1 MLEYSYYFL
10 FVSTALNA
18 NTYIPQHFID
28 DVASYLPAHL
38 TLDDFISACRRPLRK
53 SIRVNTL
60 KMSVEEF
67 KLAAAQKG
75 WQLTQIPWCEDGF
88 WLARPAEEEN
98 ALPLGNTDLHLSGA
112 IYVQEASSMLPPM
125 ALKESL
131 VEATYVLDMASAP
144 GSKTSQL
151 AALMNN
157 QGVLVANELSSS
169 RLKVLSATLKRMGV
183 GNCAL
188 SHFDG
193 VIFGD
198 YMFECFDSIL
208 LDAPCSGEGTVRKD
222 ADALKNWSIESNI
235 DIAKVQKAL
244 IKSAFYALKTGG
256 TLVYSTCTL
265 TPLENQ
271 QVCDYLLAQFPD
283 CIAVESLA
291 DLFPHAEQATTE
303 QGYLH
308 VWPQTFD
315 SEGFF
320 IAKFKKLASADNP
333 QQKIKKGA
341 FPFQAY
347 DNKAA
352 QAFNNIIKKQF
363 GLSPLQ
369 GKLMQRDKE
378 LWLFPEAFDAIEN
391 KIKYSRLGIQLG
403 MIHKNGVRLTH
414 EFATVFGAHCVKN
427 TYALSDQQANDYFQG
442 KDIRLAE
449 VTNATDEVVLTLC
462 GCPVGLG
469 KWQKNK
475 IKNSLPRDLV
485 QNSQLISWQ
494 V

>member
-1 MLEYSYYFL
+1 M
-10 FVSTALNA
+10 STALNA
-18 NTYIPQHFID
+18 NTYIPQQFID

-38 TLDDFISACRRPLRK
+38 TLDDFINACRKPLRK
-53 SIRVNTL
+53 SVRVNTL

-67 KLAAAQKG
+67 KLAAEQKG
-75 WQLTQIPWCEDGF
+75 WQLTQIPWCKDGF
-88 WLARPAEEEN
+88 WLERPADEEN
-98 ALPLGNTDLHLSGA
+98 ALALGNTDLHLSGA
-112 IYVQEASSMLPPM
+112 MYVQEASSMLPPM

-131 VEATYVLDMASAP
+131 VDAKHVLDMASAP

-193 VIFGD
+193 IVFGD

-244 IKSAFYALKTGG
+244 IKSAFYALKPGG
-256 TLVYSTCTL
+256 ILVYSTCTL

-271 QVCDYLLAQFPD
+271 QVCDYLLEQFPD
-283 CIAVESLA
+283 CIEAQSLA
-291 DLFPHAEQATTE
+291 NLFPNAEQATTDE
-303 QGYLH
+303 GYLH

-320 IAKFKKLASADNP
+320 IAKFKKVASIDNP
-333 QQKIKKGA
+333 NHKIKKGA
-341 FPFQAY
+341 FPFQAF
-347 DNKAA
+347 DKKASQNFTA
-352 QAFNNIIKKQF
+352 TIKKQF
-363 GLSPLQ
+363 GLSPLP
-369 GKLMQRDKE
+369 GTLMQRDKE
-378 LWLFPEAFDAIEN
+378 LWLFPDGFNEIEN
-391 KIKYSRLGIQLG
+391 KIKYARLGIQLG

-414 EFATVFGAHCVKN
+414 EFATVFGGHCIKN

-442 KDIRLAE
+442 KDIRLDE
-449 VTNATDEVVLTLC
+449 VTNATDEMVLTLC
-462 GCPVGLG
+462 GCPIGLG

-485 QNSQLISWQ
+485 QNTQLITW
-494 V
+494 

>member
-1 MLEYSYYFL
+1 M
-10 FVSTALNA
+10 NA
-18 NTYIPQHFID
+18 NTFIPEHFID
-28 DVASYLPAHL
+28 DVKTYLPAHL
-38 TLDDFISACRRPLRK
+38 NLDDFLNACRRPLRK

-60 KMSVEEF
+60 KISIEEF
-67 KLAAAQKG
+67 VKRATEKNWL
-75 WQLTQIPWCEDGF
+75 LTPIPWCSEGF
-88 WLARPAEEEN
+88 WLERPSDEEQN
-98 ALPLGNTDLHLSGA
+98 LALGNTDLHLSGA
-112 IYVQEASSMLPPM
+112 MYVQEASSMLPPI
-125 ALKESL
+125 ALKQSIELADSQNN
-131 VEATYVLDMASAP
+131 TVLDMASAP

-151 AALMNN
+151 AALMDN

-193 VIFGD
+193 VIFGN

-235 DIAKVQKAL
+235 QIAQVQKDL
-244 IKSAFYALKTGG
+244 IKSAFYALKPGG

-271 QVCDYLLAQFPD
+271 QVCDYLLSEFGD
-283 CIAVESLA
+283 YIAPESLS
-291 DLFPHAEQATTE
+291 DLFQGASKATTSE
-303 QGYLH
+303 GYLH

-320 IAKFKKLASADNP
+320 IAKFKKYASCDNSN
-333 QQKIKKGA
+333 QTVKKGA
-341 FPFQAY
+341 FPFNEF
-347 DNKAA
+347 D
-352 QAFNNIIKKQF
+352 KKQCAAFMQSLKKHF
-363 GLSPLQ
+363 GITTLPGS
-369 GKLMQRDKE
+369 LMQRDKE
-378 LWLFPEAFDAIEN
+378 LWLFPQGFEAVQN
-391 KIKYSRLGIQLG
+391 KIKYARLGIQIG
-403 MIHKNGVRLTH
+403 IIHKNGVRLTH
-414 EFATVFGAHCVKN
+414 EYATVFGNECKTN
-427 TYALSDQQANDYFQG
+427 IFALNNEQANDYFQG

-449 VTNATDEVVLTLC
+449 ATQTIGEVVLTLC
-462 GCPVGLG
+462 GCPIGLG

-485 QNSQLISWQ
+485 QNTQLISWG
-494 V
+494 